1 MSKRKWTNIKE
12 LEPEII
18 AMREAGK
25 TRREIAEHL
34 GLEKEQIK
42 NWINRYNREQA
53 RLAAVLPLK
62 DRGRPRK
69 GEASWTRSDL
79 Q

>member
-1 MSKRKWTNIKE
+1 MDKHKGTGAGNHRDAQSQKNTAGNSGAFR
-12 LEPEII
+12 
-18 AMREAGK
+18 AGK
-25 TRREIAEHL
+25 RTD
-34 GLEKEQIK
+34 KEQIK

-69 GEASWTRSDL
+69 GEASWTPSGL